1 MGGDFERTIVDS
13 MVNYSSPELQ
23 VQLQSKYNPSRTDY
37 KTHALEISVYANT
50 ICRSNSTVKK
60 NSVNHIGINYGNGE
74 KRCSHCGKRGHL
86 ERQCRKKIK
95 NEVINSMDY
104 VLNIATLDYET
115 VPDGHMEWILDS
127 GSSLHFVAWR
137 DMLDNIQPCSKRA
150 TSANGS
156 IIDINKVGSVRIE
169 GKYRQRKQINEV
181 HWHPRVEKNIMSLG
195 MLASKGCELGTIAG
209 NLCIK
214 LKNSYTSLFDVQI
227 RRGIYYV
234 RTKMIYNEIPPNGDI
249 VLSTE
254 SNLTP
259 GQALVTSLEE
269 IVEQP
274 PPPPMEGTLMDFH
287 LRLGH
292 LNFDKI
298 IAIAK
303 KPGPG
308 IKITDD
314 TRTNC
319 VACAEGKQT
328 KNNQS
333 KKDSGKHAPTD
344 VIGGLICGD
353 NKGPM
358 GPPDRLGNKYFSVWV
373 DYSTNISRTFLSP
386 T

>member
-1 MGGDFERTIVDS
+1 
-13 MVNYSSPELQ
+13 
-23 VQLQSKYNPSRTDY
+23 
-37 KTHALEISVYANT
+37 
-50 ICRSNSTVKK
+50 
-60 NSVNHIGINYGNGE
+60 
-74 KRCSHCGKRGHL
+74 
-86 ERQCRKKIK
+86 
-95 NEVINSMDY
+95 
-104 VLNIATLDYET
+104 
-115 VPDGHMEWILDS
+115 
-127 GSSLHFVAWR
+127 
-137 DMLDNIQPCSKRA
+137 
-150 TSANGS
+150 
-156 IIDINKVGSVRIE
+156 
-169 GKYRQRKQINEV
+169 
-181 HWHPRVEKNIMSLG
+181 MSLG
-195 MLASKGCELGTIAG
+195 MLAAKGCELVTIGG

-234 RTKMIYNEIPPNGDI
+234 RTKMIYDDIPPSGDI
-249 VLSTE
+249 VLSTD

-303 KPGPG
+303 KPGSG

-328 KNNQS
+328 KNNQ
-333 KKDSGKHAPTD
+333 KRIQENMLP
-344 VIGGLICGD
+344 
-353 NKGPM
+353 PM
-358 GPPDRLGNKYFSVWV
+358 LLAD
-373 DYSTNISRTFLSP
+373 
-386 T
+386 